1 MLLGHHVT
9 RSYTNLEQNQS
20 NLQIFKQQKNIV
32 LLCTILGPSRH
43 CCKEKKEKER
53 TKIFLFSRS
62 MLCPPLLPCLGS
74 SRQGE
79 EDDDN
84 DDGGNDGYEESD
96 KNGV

>member
-1 MLLGHHVT
+1 MLDSHT
-9 RSYTNLEQNQS
+9 Y
-20 NLQIFKQQKNIV
+20 FV
-32 LLCTILGPSRH
+32 LIRANYFEYNFSFLDYKSML
-43 CCKEKKEKER
+43 KEI